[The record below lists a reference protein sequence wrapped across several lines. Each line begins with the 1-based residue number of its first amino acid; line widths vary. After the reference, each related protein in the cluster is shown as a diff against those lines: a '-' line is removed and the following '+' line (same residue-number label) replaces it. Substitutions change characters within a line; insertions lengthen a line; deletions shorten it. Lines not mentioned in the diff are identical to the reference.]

1 MIKKFLTKLRYML
14 FRRSDSEIVDSQP
27 MQDTG
32 ITPPKG
38 INGVLDAEVALL
50 FDAAATTVLTVECE
64 FDDMP
69 AWIEGDPSTGSIYIV
84 QTGGAVAKLRL
95 KLPPKEM
102 ERWTN
107 LKRIAL
113 VSNIG
118 REKLMQNVAFTLQ
131 TR

>member
-1 MIKKFLTKLRYML
+1 MIKKILTKLRYIL
-14 FRRSDSEIVDSQP
+14 LRRGGSEIVDSPP
-27 MQDTG
+27 MRDSG
-32 ITPPKG
+32 IAPPKG
-38 INGVLDAEVALL
+38 VNGMLDAEVVLL
-50 FDAAATTVLTVECE
+50 FDEAATTVLTVECE

-102 ERWTN
+102 DRWAQV
-107 LKRIAL
+107 KRIAL
-113 VSNIG
+113 VSNFG
-118 REKLMQNVAFTLQ
+118 REKLMQNIAFTMQ